1 MDVYEWLD
9 QVKKLDQLID
19 AKIAER
25 DRLKALAANVSSKP
39 IDGMPYSNTNV
50 VSQTM
55 QNAVINLIMLEG
67 ELDKLIDTYIDQKQ
81 SVLDVLEKLP
91 DKEYGVIH
99 RHYIRYMTWEQVA
112 EDMNYSTTQVWRIKN
127 NAIMLLNVMLDSG
140 KMVL

>member
-1 MDVYEWLD
+1 M
-9 QVKKLDQLID
+9 LDQLID

-25 DRLKALAANVSSKP
+25 DRLKALATNVSSKP
-39 IDGMPYSNTNV
+39 IDGMPFSNTNE

-67 ELDKLIDTYIDQKQ
+67 ELDKLIDTYIDKKQ

-91 DKEYGVIH
+91 EAEYGVIH

-112 EDMNYSTTQVWRIKN
+112 EDMNYSTTHVWRIKK